1 VGSFWGLILT
11 FKVAYNLLYSARHVS
26 ITGIPVPAPP
36 LVIQTT
42 YAELLERCA
51 ATAFTDAFPEDG
63 TFTSKLIN
71 ERRYWYFQVRTPEGR
86 AQRYV
91 GPESPELLQRIEHHR
106 LARDDERERRAL
118 VSTLV
123 RSFGLPSPIP
133 KIGDIVAALQRAG
146 IFRLRSVVVGT
157 VAYQCYP
164 AMLGQKLPSALLQTS
179 DVDIA
184 QFTSVSLAMEDR
196 TRPMI
201 EILKGVDKT
210 FREVPQASSRR
221 QETSYVARGG
231 WRVDF
236 VTPNEGPDTDDPRV
250 LPALQTAAQPLRFL
264 DFLIYQPVPA
274 VVLHGTG
281 IYVQV
286 PAPER
291 FAVHKLILSRRRPL
305 AVAKRDKDLQ
315 QAEALIEVL
324 VERRPDELKLA
335 WEETHGRGPTWRRL
349 LLGGMTS
356 LSPHARDL
364 TLRILARPREI
375 LPGIQLTF
383 SNPPIRYDSA
393 RDVITFDGQTLGG
406 SVRCSVS
413 REALEDHFDA
423 NNRGKVGR
431 IEAFQKSRSKIETLL
446 RLKYLTWPVE
456 EPGSVLLRTM
466 DVENLSN
473 SIAIRDAKR
482 KS

>member
-1 VGSFWGLILT
+1 M
-11 FKVAYNLLYSARHVS
+11 
-26 ITGIPVPAPP
+26 PAPS

-51 ATAFTDAFPEDG
+51 TTAFSDAFPEDG

-71 ERRYWYFQVRTPEGR
+71 DRRYWYFQVRTPDGR

-133 KIGDIVAALQRAG
+133 KIGDVVSALERAG
-146 IFRLRSVVVGT
+146 IFRLRSVLVGT

-184 QFTSVSLAMEDR
+184 QFTSVSVAMEDR
-196 TRPMI
+196 TPPMI
-201 EILKGVDKT
+201 EILKEVDRT
-210 FREVPQASSRR
+210 FREVPQTSTRR
-221 QETSYVARGG
+221 QEASYVARGG
-231 WRVDF
+231 LRVDF
-236 VTPNEGPDTDDPRV
+236 VTPNEGPDTDDPQA

-264 DFLIYQPVPA
+264 DFLIFRPEPA
-274 VVLHGTG
+274 VVLHGPG
-281 IYVQV
+281 IHVQV

-291 FAVHKLILSRRRPL
+291 FAVHKLILSRRRPP
-305 AVAKRDKDLQ
+305 AVAKREKDLQ

-324 VERRPDELKLA
+324 VERRPDELKRA
-335 WEETHGRGPTWRRL
+335 WEEAYDRGPKWRKL

-356 LSPHARDL
+356 LSPYARDL
-364 TLRILARPREI
+364 TLKILARPREV
-375 LPGIQLTF
+375 LPGIDLTF
-383 SNPPIRYDSA
+383 SNPPARYDSE

-406 SVRCSVS
+406 SVRCYVS

-423 NNRGKVGR
+423 DNRDRAGR
-431 IEAFQKSRSKIETLL
+431 IEAFQKNRSKIESLL
-446 RLKYLTWPVE
+446 RVKYLTWPVE
-456 EPGSVLLRTM
+456 EPESVLLRPM
-466 DVENLSN
+466 DVEKLSN
-473 SIAIRDAKR
+473 STAIRETR
-482 KS
+482 GQQ